1 MTNVF
6 QKTLPTSLCMLALL
20 AGCAKQPSQSA
31 DNAAANQ
38 PSAAGPGSAAPG
50 AAAGTLGGSATKSS
64 AGSVAE
70 TLPVGTIITVRMNN
84 AISSKTANRGDRFTA
99 TVANPVQVNG
109 QTVIPAGSTAEGVVA
124 DARSRGRFK
133 GSSLLRLTLQ
143 SVTVSG
149 TSYPVQASISR
160 SMKGKGKRSAVAIG
174 GGAGAGAL
182 IGGLIGGGKGAA
194 IGALSGAGAGTAGAA
209 FTGNKDIVIPAEA
222 ALAFELR
229 QPTTL
234 KK

>member
-38 PSAAGPGSAAPG
+38 PSAAAPGTAAPG
-50 AAAGTLGGSATKSS
+50 TPGSSAVGKSA

-70 TLPVGTIITVRMNN
+70 TLPAGTIITVRVNN

-149 TSYPVQASISR
+149 TNYPVQASISR